1 MHKAEVAILGTVQLS
16 DVSCQNTMIVLKG
29 GQKVAGR
36 KEKMQRKKDTSV
48 V

>member
-1 MHKAEVAILGTVQLS
+1 MHEAKVAILGTVQLLV
-16 DVSCQNTMIVLKG
+16 VSCRNTMIVLKG
-29 GQKVAGR
+29 AQKVARR